1 MRRKKQVAS
10 KEPYYYT
17 DDIYEI
23 PYFFKEQQV
32 TSGTLFKLKND
43 RSIYVFESMYY
54 NRAKDV
60 EWINLRSLTNGDWK
74 SVRPVSIKEIY
85 IAKQSRRKKV
95 DQ

>member
-1 MRRKKQVAS
+1 
-10 KEPYYYT
+10 
-17 DDIYEI
+17 
-23 PYFFKEQQV
+23 
-32 TSGTLFKLKND
+32 
-43 RSIYVFESMYY
+43 MYY